1 MKKILKMPLRRIS
14 QRPPPAESLRSKA
27 AANAETYGDEDYET
41 EEPNMKFSHALIV
54 VLALHIIAVGGVFAF
69 NSIKAG
75 QSTSQKTSTK
85 GDSAPSAA
93 QATAEPKPSP
103 VQKTLEARTG
113 KTYTVQAGD
122 TLSRI
127 AALYK
132 VGIEAIEKENG
143 ITSYSM
149 IRVGQVLKIPAVSTQ
164 KPEANKP
171 STDPVA
177 AAAKQAFLA
186 ARTDMANPPALSSAR
201 TDAAS
206 PPSPGSART
215 DTANSASPGSART
228 DTVNSASPSSA
239 RPDIAN
245 PPAAVATKSESAK
258 LAAPTPQAGAAKT
271 HVVAAKPLQTVPA
284 TPKPASAQPSP
295 KKVDEPASPAEPNT
309 YVVTKGDNPYSIAK
323 KLHVSYNELIAI
335 NDIKDPTRVQ
345 IGQKLKIPAK
355 KN

>member
-1 MKKILKMPLRRIS
+1 MKKILKIPLRRIPR
-14 QRPPPAESLRSKA
+14 RPPPAESLRAKA
-27 AANAETYGDEDYET
+27 AADAETYENEDYEV

-75 QSTSQKTSTK
+75 HNPSSKSQTR
-85 GDSAPSAA
+85 DENPSSA
-93 QATAEPKPSP
+93 QAAAEPKPSP
-103 VQKTLEARTG
+103 ARQAPEARPG

-132 VGIEAIEKENG
+132 TDVEAIENENG

-149 IRVGQVLKIPAVSTQ
+149 IRVGQVLRIPAASTHKTEST
-164 KPEANKP
+164 KPP
-171 STDPVA
+171 TDPIT

-186 ARTDMANPPALSSAR
+186 ARSDMADPPAPTAAKETVNPAPSIAAR
-201 TDAAS
+201 TEVAKA
-206 PPSPGSART
+206 PSP
-215 DTANSASPGSART
+215 
-228 DTVNSASPSSA
+228 
-239 RPDIAN
+239 
-245 PPAAVATKSESAK
+245 
-258 LAAPTPQAGAAKT
+258 APHVETAKT
-271 HVVAAKPLQTVPA
+271 HAVVAKPLPAVAA
-284 TPKPASAQPSP
+284 TPKPATAQPSP
-295 KKVDEPASPAEPNT
+295 KKVDEPAPASPDT
-309 YVVTKGDNPYSIAK
+309 YVVAKGDNPYSIAK
-323 KLHVSYNELIAI
+323 KLHVSYNDLIAI